1 MANSTGEVN
10 AQPKTRGLDL
20 SEAEAR
26 YRTGDVRS
34 VIDDYPDSGSSA
46 RIRVIRAMALFDLGD
61 VTGSIAA
68 LLAIIRDTPNHS
80 YERFDARLALFL
92 RSSDFESPTE
102 LLPSLTELRQLA
114 TRLGTAK
121 TLAALHLAVARVEG
135 LRGHLRDAHRHL
147 QLSRT
152 LSGDTP
158 DEGVACSLD
167 LVEGSLECVR
177 GNLSR
182 SRDLAQRCRDRAV
195 AAGFA
200 KYVLGAA
207 TNLGV
212 VALHEGRQ
220 DRAQRYFEHLLPKTS
235 QLTYVRLGVLDSLC
249 QLELDRGNTES
260 AASLLAECAAVSAAD
275 RVPARSWYDLAH
287 QLTRGTYFER
297 LGQWQEVVAIAEETE
312 PELARRQYKT
322 LSTTLLCLKARALGR
337 LGAHD
342 QAETALGL
350 AVRTCPRGAVD
361 PLIVLEAS
369 QGLCAVLRGEAEMGH
384 AHVER
389 AVAGCRA
396 IGHQYHE
403 RWITRAVEDLHIRQR
418 AFVPG
423 TSRRDSVSDGLV
435 LADVATILGA
445 GHSVDLMAHRTVSLL
460 RGTPL
465 GPRVEVKAEGG
476 CEYQPEPTATCHT
489 APDGTVALELRG
501 SDRCVTIRVSRVDT
515 IDEIAIIKNIADLL
529 QAAVSRT
536 SDPGQDDDDQDLWP
550 KAAIASDDDAVFR
563 SPRMVELLKI
573 ATRLAATDLP
583 VLLTGETGTGK
594 EIFARLIHDHSRQ
607 RRGPFV
613 PFNCSAI
620 ARDLVES
627 QLFGHRRGAFT
638 GAHETFGG
646 VIRSAERGTLFLDEV
661 GDLDPAIQPKLLRF
675 LEHGEVHAVGEPRP
689 HTVAVR
695 LVAATNADLE
705 ALIHQGRFRSD
716 LYYRLGVTKLVIPPL
731 RERKDEIPAMASR
744 FVARASRECGRVGLR
759 LGDDFLAALLLYDW
773 PGNIRELVN
782 EIRRVVALAADGDVL
797 SAQQLSP
804 GIASR
809 WRSRPAT
816 PVEPPPP
823 GLYVRLDQTL
833 AQAVSQVEEQFIER
847 ALGATGGRVTEA
859 AQLLGLSRKGLFLK
873 RRRRRMLTAPDTGTR
888 RRA

>member
-1 MANSTGEVN
+1 MSTK
-10 AQPKTRGLDL
+10 QPQLGDADYYHGQGKVREAIAVCDL
-20 SEAEAR
+20 HLSA
-26 YRTGDVRS
+26 
-34 VIDDYPDSGSSA
+34 DSDLADRCLLLATKGA
-46 RIRVIRAMALFDLGD
+46 IRFDAGD
-61 VTGSIAA
+61 VTDAVSCLTRAFD
-68 LLAIIRDTPNHS
+68 LACSETVGPLRAKIG
-80 YERFDARLALFL
+80 LALFSRL
-92 RSSDFESPTE
+92 SQFQSPAET
-102 LLPSLTELRQLA
+102 LPVLSRVRQLA
-114 TRLGTAK
+114 AEAGSADSLGGLHLVVARLGALTGQVANSRRHLELSRRLLQGSGPAIK
-121 TLAALHLAVARVEG
+121 SGIHLVDAALEICAGNLDRAKRAATIGLETARETDRAAVIAGCLTNMGSVLLLTGKSKQARLLLE
-135 LRGHLRDAHRHL
+135 R
-147 QLSRT
+147 SME
-152 LSGDTP
+152 LSGELLLVQFSTVDALLQA
-158 DEGVACSLD
+158 DMYEGDHTKC
-167 LVEGSLECVR
+167 ER
-177 GNLSR
+177 NL
-182 SRDLAQRCRDRAV
+182 QRCREIL
-195 AAGFA
+195 AA
-200 KYVLGAA
+200 
-207 TNLGV
+207 
-212 VALHEGRQ
+212 H
-220 DRAQRYFEHLLPKTS
+220 
-235 QLTYVRLGVLDSLC
+235 
-249 QLELDRGNTES
+249 
-260 AASLLAECAAVSAAD
+260 

-342 QAETALGL
+342 RAEAALGL

-369 QGLCAVLRGEAEMGH
+369 QGLCAMLRGETEVGH

-403 RWITRAVEDLHIRQR
+403 RWITRAVEDLRLRQR
-418 AFVPG
+418 AVVPT
-423 TSRRDSVSDGLV
+423 TSHRDSVSDGLV

-465 GPRVEVKAEGG
+465 GPRVEVQAEGG

-888 RRA
+888 QRA